1 MKLLAVTADA
11 ATAGASLVQVA
22 STLGAAMLALAGV
35 WVGSRLARGR
45 EDRVWRRGQLVDAS
59 SGFIRATSAVEQWAM
74 SEQFAARLGAGQYP
88 TDYKEDLEEL
98 EAAVAVLSISTSE
111 TLSKLA
117 TEASAELRNYVLAN
131 AAHQAARPR
140 GSAMEPG
147 SYQRALSEWRVG
159 NKDVDPARDSWKDL
173 RAVFVKAARADLD
186 ALK

>member
-1 MKLLAVTADA
+1 VKLLAVTAAA
-11 ATAGASLVQVA
+11 ATAGTSLSEVA
-22 STLGAAMLALAGV
+22 TTLGAALLALAGV
-35 WVGSRLARGR
+35 WVGSTLARGR
-45 EDRVWRRGQLVDAS
+45 EDRAWRRGQLVDAS

-117 TEASAELRNYVLAN
+117 AEASGELRDYVLAN

-140 GSAMEPG
+140 GNAMDPA
-147 SYQRALSEWRVG
+147 SYQRARSEWRVG
-159 NKDVDPARDSWKDL
+159 DKAVEIARDNWKEL
-173 RAVFVKAARADLD
+173 RAAFVKAARADLD